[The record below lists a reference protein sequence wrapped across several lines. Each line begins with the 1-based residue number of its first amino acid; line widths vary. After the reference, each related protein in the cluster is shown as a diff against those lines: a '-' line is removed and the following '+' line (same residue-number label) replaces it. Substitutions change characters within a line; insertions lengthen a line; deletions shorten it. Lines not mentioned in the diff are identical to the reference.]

1 MPSSSDTPQTTPSA
15 PKPLLRLI
23 PLEDTVVFPNM
34 GITLTEEVGDD
45 ERVVLVPRHE
55 NEFLDVGTIA
65 EVTERLRLPG
75 GGHAVALS
83 GEHRALIGAA
93 QTGPGGEL
101 RVEVD
106 ERPDEVPTNKKT
118 RELEREYRAT
128 VEEILELRGDDG
140 RIAAF
145 LRAIA
150 EPGALADS
158 AGYSPNLSYEQ
169 KVQLLRT
176 LDVTERLELSVRLQ
190 RESLAELQIRKRIR
204 EDVQEGAEKQQREY
218 FLRKQMDSIRKELG
232 EDDASVADEYRT
244 KIEDADMPEPVKEQ
258 ALKELSRL
266 ERMGEQTGESSMI
279 RTYLDWLI
287 AVPWGKRSDEHLDPV
302 AARAVLDADH
312 AGLEDVKDRVTEYLA
327 VRKLRQDRGIEADP
341 KSGAILTLIGPPGTG
356 KTSIGESIARATGRE
371 FVRMSLGGVR
381 DEAEIRG
388 HRRTYIGALPG
399 RLVRALRD
407 AGTMNPVILL
417 DEVDKV
423 GADWRGDPSAALLE
437 VLDPAQNH
445 SFRDHYLDV
454 ELDLSQVMFLA
465 TANVADTIPGP
476 LLDRME
482 VIRFDGY
489 TSEEKLAIAK
499 GYLWPR
505 QRDRNG
511 LREDEVA
518 ISDEVLRTIISEYTR
533 EAGVRNL
540 ERELGTV
547 LRKTATKIASAQNQ
561 SETNGDKADVAPETD
576 AQDGAKPNTKSN
588 GKVPDAEVKQA
599 AKKAKGAK
607 ATKAAKPTPVKID
620 LEVVRDALGRQKF
633 FQESA
638 SRTAT
643 PGVATGLAVTGT
655 GGDVLF
661 VEATAMKAGESA
673 PGNALV
679 LTGQLGD
686 VMKESARIALSYV
699 RGHAH
704 ELGIEESAFEGQE
717 FHVHVPAGAIPKDGP
732 SAGVTMVT
740 ALASLLS
747 GRPVK
752 HTVGMTG
759 EVTLQGRVLPIG
771 GLKQKALAAHAAGLT
786 DVILPERNRGDLDEI
801 PEEVREQMA
810 FHPVMTVQEVLDR
823 ALEPARVDTSTD
835 GAREAPATATPVAS

>member
-1 MPSSSDTPQTTPSA
+1 MNSSPEQHDNPQPE
-15 PKPLLRLI
+15 PRQILRLI
-23 PLEDTVVFPNM
+23 PLDDTVVFPSM
-34 GITLTEEVGDD
+34 GITLTVDVGED

-55 NEFLDVGTIA
+55 NEFLEVGTVA
-65 EVTERLRLPG
+65 EVSEQIRLPG
-75 GGHAVALS
+75 GGRAVS
-83 GEHRALIGAA
+83 ITGEHRALIGAA
-93 QTGPGGEL
+93 QTGPDGDL

-106 ERPDEVPTNKKT
+106 ERIDEVPVDGRT
-118 RELEREYRAT
+118 RNLEREYRAT

-145 LRAIA
+145 LRAIV
-150 EPGALADS
+150 EPGPLADS

-169 KVQLLRT
+169 KVELLRT
-176 LDVTERLELSVRLQ
+176 LDVTDRLELAVKLQ
-190 RESLAELQIRKRIR
+190 RESLAELQVRKRIR

-218 FLRKQMDSIRKELG
+218 FLRKQMESIRKELD
-232 EDDASVADEYRT
+232 EDDASVAEEYRT
-244 KIEDADMPEPVKEQ
+244 KIEAAGMPEDVQEQ
-258 ALKELSRL
+258 ALKELARL

-287 AVPWGKRSDEHLDPV
+287 AVPWSKRSEEHLDPV

-312 AGLEDVKDRVTEYLA
+312 AGLEDVKNRITEYLA
-327 VRKLRQDRGIEADP
+327 VRKLRQDRGIEVDP

-482 VIRFDGY
+482 VIHFDGY

-511 LREDEVA
+511 LREDEVQ
-518 ISDEVLRTIISEYTR
+518 ISDEILRTIISEYTR
-533 EAGVRNL
+533 EAGVRSL

-547 LRKTATKIASAQNQ
+547 LRKTATQIASTQ
-561 SETNGDKADVAPETD
+561 SEEQPADA
-576 AQDGAKPNTKSN
+576 DGAK
-588 GKVPDAEVKQA
+588 Q
-599 AKKAKGAK
+599 KAKSVPAPAK
-607 ATKAAKPTPVKID
+607 SVPAPVKID
-620 LEVVRDALGRQKF
+620 LEVVREALGRQKF

-643 PGVATGLAVTGT
+643 PGVATGLAVTGA

-661 VEATAMKAGESA
+661 VEATTMKSGGSGAG
-673 PGNALV
+673 NLV

-699 RGHAH
+699 RGHA
-704 ELGIEESAFEGQE
+704 ERLGIEESAFEGHE

-771 GLKQKALAAHAAGLT
+771 GLKQKVLAAHAAGLT
-786 DVILPERNRGDLDEI
+786 DVILPERNRGDLDDI
-801 PEEVREQMA
+801 PKEVREQMS

-823 ALEPARVDTSTD
+823 ALEPARD
-835 GAREAPATATPVAS
+835 VALS